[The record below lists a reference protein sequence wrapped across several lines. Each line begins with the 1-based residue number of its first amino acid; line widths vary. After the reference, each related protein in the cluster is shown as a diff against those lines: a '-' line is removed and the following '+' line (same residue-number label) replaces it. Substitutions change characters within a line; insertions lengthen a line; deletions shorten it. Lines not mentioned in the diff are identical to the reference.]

1 MPDSWRE
8 LSSDSSSLQ
17 SSAVDS
23 TSPVAGVGIS
33 AMNIIPFDP
42 PSTVHQRPAAMSAL
56 ADKQELGV
64 PQHCQRCETKQRQLD
79 KAWQEIEGLE
89 RLNARLSEELRL
101 RNREYVLLQEGSE
114 HSGDSAG
121 SWSQIRIV

>member
-1 MPDSWRE
+1 
-8 LSSDSSSLQ
+8 
-17 SSAVDS
+17 
-23 TSPVAGVGIS
+23 
-33 AMNIIPFDP
+33 
-42 PSTVHQRPAAMSAL
+42 MSAFV
-56 ADKQELGV
+56 DKQELGV

-121 SWSQIRIV
+121 SWSQIHIV

>member
-1 MPDSWRE
+1 
-8 LSSDSSSLQ
+8 
-17 SSAVDS
+17 
-23 TSPVAGVGIS
+23 
-33 AMNIIPFDP
+33 
-42 PSTVHQRPAAMSAL
+42 MSAF

-64 PQHCQRCETKQRQLD
+64 PQQCQRCETKQRQLD